1 MASIVYNSFY
11 NNVFTGAIDVDT
23 DSFKIMLTTSSYT
36 PSKSHSKRSDITNE
50 VTGAGYTTGGNACAL
65 TVVAVD
71 NVNNRQEISASVTS
85 WTSSTI
91 TARYGIIYKN
101 RGGLA
106 SADELVGCLDFTT
119 DQSSSGGTFAITVS
133 TNLRVQN

>member
-11 NNVFTGAIDVDT
+11 HDVFTGAVDCDT

-65 TVVAVD
+65 SVAAVD

-91 TARYGIIYKN
+91 TARYGVIYKS

-119 DQSSSGGTFAITVS
+119 DQSSSGGTFAVTVS

>member
-11 NNVFTGAIDVDT
+11 HDTFTGAVDVDS
-23 DSFKIMLTTSSYT
+23 DSFKMLLTTSSYT

-50 VTGAGYTTGGNACAL
+50 VTGTGYTSGGNACAL
-65 TVVAVD
+65 TVAAVD

-85 WTSSTI
+85 WTTSTI
-91 TARYGIIYKN
+91 TARYGVIYKN
-101 RGGLA
+101 RGGAA
-106 SADELVGCLDFTT
+106 SADELVGCIDFTT
-119 DQSSSGGTFAITVS
+119 DQSSSGGTFAVTVS

>member
-11 NNVFTGAIDVDT
+11 RDVFTGAVDCDT

-36 PSKSHSKRSDITNE
+36 PSKSHSKRSDITNQ
-50 VTGAGYTTGGNACAL
+50 VTGAGYTAGGNACTL
-65 TVVAVD
+65 TVAAVD
-71 NVNNRQEISASVTS
+71 NVNNRQEISVAVTS
-85 WTSSTI
+85 WTTSTI
-91 TARYGIIYKN
+91 TARYGVIYKN

-106 SADELVGCLDFTT
+106 TADELVGCLDFVT